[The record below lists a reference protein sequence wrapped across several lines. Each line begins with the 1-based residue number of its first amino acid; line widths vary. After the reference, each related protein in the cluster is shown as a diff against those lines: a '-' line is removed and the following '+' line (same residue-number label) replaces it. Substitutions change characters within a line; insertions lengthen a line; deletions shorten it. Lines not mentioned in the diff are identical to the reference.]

1 MNLVAKAP
9 ASPVDFQAQM
19 LQIVRHLSMPEIL
32 RAQALATSLSADDR
46 AAWLT
51 RLSGLSPA
59 QAAKVIRTELAKR

>member
-1 MNLVAKAP
+1 
-9 ASPVDFQAQM
+9 M

-46 AAWLT
+46 AAWLA
-51 RLSGLSPA
+51 RLSGMSPA